1 MNVRELTRDQLEEL
15 KSRMICER
23 NEERGGGMSWYEI
36 VHVNSLISDEEVFR
50 RYAGFIF
57 FDDDF
62 YCTAGATHAEP
73 VQAALF

>member
-1 MNVRELTRDQLEEL
+1 MDVRDLTRDQLEEL

-50 RYAGFIF
+50 RYAGFVF

-62 YCTAGATHAEP
+62 DCSVGTTPAEP
-73 VQAALF
+73 MQVALF